1 MAFIQFGWQLYMSS
15 VASMTQ
21 QEMSDDDI
29 ELARIFDE
37 IDNDKNGYLDKFELS
52 RALALRGI
60 ITKEEDIIKMIEEG
74 DSDEEH
80 DGRISFDEF
89 KNIAKNEKNSHLWN
103 TLTKKNILS
112 KGIRATYTKVHQLS
126 LKKNDTSDSTNDD
139 DDDFD
144 PLIIQ
149 KRKERSDAIRNAT
162 MSFSLLFSC
171 ALLRKLIFKI

>member
-15 VASMTQ
+15 IASMTQ

-29 ELARIFDE
+29 ELARIFDQ

-126 LKKNDTSDSTNDD
+126 LKKNDTSSNDD
-139 DDDFD
+139 DDNTLLTLS
-144 PLIIQ
+144 LIHISEPT
-149 KRKERSDAIRNAT
+149 RPY
-162 MSFSLLFSC
+162 
-171 ALLRKLIFKI
+171 